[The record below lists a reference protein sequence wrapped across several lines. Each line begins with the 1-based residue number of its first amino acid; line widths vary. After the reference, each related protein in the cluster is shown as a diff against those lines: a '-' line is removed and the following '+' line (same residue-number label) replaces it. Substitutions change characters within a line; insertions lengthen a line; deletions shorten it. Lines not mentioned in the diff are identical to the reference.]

1 MGCVEITERRAQ
13 QEGEESRGRA
23 EGSPEP
29 RVLFP
34 ALPLRPQDSPV
45 FLRMPAGRSVDF
57 GRQGM
62 SVELFVRAALARV
75 TTLLALSS
83 PGGRAAKKK
92 RAGGCFL
99 SRIPAGRA
107 SLPFSCALVPQT
119 SFLGAPV
126 AACIL
131 TAAFLPFL
139 PQCSQ
144 PSTLIFRQKCC
155 NN

>member
-1 MGCVEITERRAQ
+1 MPRLGCVEITERRAQ

-83 PGGRAAKKK
+83 PGGRAAKKSGQEAVFS
-92 RAGGCFL
+92 AGSPQAELPCPSLVLSCRKPLFL
-99 SRIPAGRA
+99 VLP
-107 SLPFSCALVPQT
+107 SLPAS
-119 SFLGAPV
+119 
-126 AACIL
+126 
-131 TAAFLPFL
+131 
-139 PQCSQ
+139 
-144 PSTLIFRQKCC
+144 
-155 NN
+155 